1 MSCGQAGFKTE
12 RFSMAD
18 IKSKLNE
25 LYSLEQLAGGNS
37 AVHRLHPAAK
47 IIVTIIYIVCVVS
60 LERHSLGRLAPFII
74 YPAVIMAAADIPYR
88 MIFTRASAA
97 LPFCIFAGISNLII
111 ERQPWVQA
119 GVFTITAG
127 EMSFLVLLVR
137 TCLCVGA
144 VLILVAVTPF
154 SELTGQLRRMHV
166 PALFV
171 RLFEMIYRYIGVLVE
186 EASTMLTAYRLR
198 AAGVKWP
205 EIKYFGAFIGQLL
218 LRSVDRA
225 ERIYHAMQCR
235 GYAINNAA
243 GTRRRMGAADW
254 LFLLSGAGSAV
265 LFRMVDIPVVLGN
278 IIF

>member
-25 LYSLEQLAGGNS
+25 LYSLEQLAGRNS

-111 ERQPWVQA
+111 ERQAWIHMGA
-119 GVFTITAG
+119 MTITAG
-127 EMSFLVLLVR
+127 EISFLTLIVR
-137 TCLCVGA
+137 TLLCVSA
-144 VLILVAVTPF
+144 VLILVALTPF
-154 SELTGQLRRMHV
+154 SELTKQLRRMHV
-166 PALFV
+166 PVFFV
-171 RLFEMIYRYIGVLVE
+171 QLFEMIYRYIGVLIE
-186 EASTMLTAYRLR
+186 EALTMLTVYRLR
-198 AAGVKWP
+198 AAGIKWP
-205 EIKYFGAFIGQLL
+205 EMKYFGAFIGQLL
-218 LRSVDRA
+218 LRSIDRA
-225 ERIYHAMQCR
+225 ERVYHAMQCR